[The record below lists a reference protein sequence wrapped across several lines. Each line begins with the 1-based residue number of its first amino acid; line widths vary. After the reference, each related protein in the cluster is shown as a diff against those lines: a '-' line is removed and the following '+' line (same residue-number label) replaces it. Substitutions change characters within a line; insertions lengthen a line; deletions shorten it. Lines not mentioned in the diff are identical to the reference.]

1 MGEASGTKQESGASP
16 TARTRKQHPKGHP
29 VYEETRRQR
38 KEYGTPVGKALN
50 FVKTAVAV
58 IAWVAVS
65 PLQVAAIAPYIS
77 WPYAQGLLVSI
88 AVMSAALVHL
98 WPTRTPQWRTLFWA
112 FWLTGAVGAPV
123 LYLGG
128 GPNAVVAGALAAC
141 IFVFLRMNQNGRKL
155 VGLIRDW
162 RELR

>member
-1 MGEASGTKQESGASP
+1 MQEEA
-16 TARTRKQHPKGHP
+16 
-29 VYEETRRQR
+29 RRQK
-38 KEYGTPVGKALN
+38 KEHGTPVSKGLN
-50 FVKTAVAV
+50 VLKTA
-58 IAWVAVS
+58 IALLVWTAVS
-65 PLQVAAIAPYIS
+65 PLQVAAIAPYVS

-88 AVMSAALVHL
+88 AVMSAILVHL

-112 FWLTGAVGAPV
+112 FWITGAVSSPI

-141 IFVFLRMNQNGRKL
+141 AFVFLRTNQNGRKL